1 MRPSWSVVP
10 TCMSGVGHAIVLFA
24 FCHVEQFEVDEL
36 EPDKSPTK
44 NDRAHMFAMK
54 TNISKDLHSTLKEV
68 ATEMTKNDRLHQPV
82 IKFQPLLPANK
93 SSRVLNQAAQPIGLK
108 KNGSAR
114 DRHRGCV
121 PAPTYEC
128 MNTYAALVASAVSAV
143 VRGQHFSRI
152 GKNEFHNFLFQ
163 FSNCFKLED
172 RI

>member
-68 ATEMTKNDRLHQPV
+68 ATEMTKNDRLHQP
-82 IKFQPLLPANK
+82 
-93 SSRVLNQAAQPIGLK
+93 
-108 KNGSAR
+108 
-114 DRHRGCV
+114 
-121 PAPTYEC
+121 
-128 MNTYAALVASAVSAV
+128 ASDQVSATPPS
-143 VRGQHFSRI
+143 Q
-152 GKNEFHNFLFQ
+152 
-163 FSNCFKLED
+163 
-172 RI
+172 